1 MKFIM
6 DNACPVA
13 LECAHVIFLGSMG
26 KKEENGSSEPVG
38 IPIDGILD
46 LHTFHPA
53 DLKELLPDYLDECRE
68 KGIYEV
74 RVIHGKGTGALRKSV
89 HSILRKLPYVVS
101 FVQAGEEEGGWGATL
116 VALKPE
122 DR

>member
-1 MKFIM
+1 
-6 DNACPVA
+6 
-13 LECAHVIFLGSMG
+13 MG
-26 KKEENGSSEPVG
+26 KIEDNEFDKPVG

-46 LHTFHPA
+46 LHTFHPG
-53 DLKELLPDYLDECRE
+53 DLKELLPDYLEECRK

-116 VALKPE
+116 VVLKLE
-122 DR
+122 DC